1 MKVTVLNTSTNTPLS
16 LIGKIAGVSTDKMDS
31 GYDSFIKRA
40 IRCFNDGHMSVFE
53 HVTVTF
59 EIEGISRAC
68 SHQLVRHRHIAFTQ
82 ESQRY
87 VTMDFDLDYIYP
99 SLQDEAYNVYREALK
114 KADDAY
120 HDLIKL
126 GVKPE
131 DVRYILPNAAPTKL
145 IVTTNLASLAYF
157 YKVRTD
163 PHAQWEIQMLARSMI
178 RALRSRD
185 FLGETEWN
193 QYCDLVEDPIL

>member
-1 MKVTVLNTSTNTPLS
+1 MKVTVLNTSTNSPLS

-31 GYDSFIKRA
+31 GYDALVKRA
-40 IRCFNDGHMSVFE
+40 VRCFKDGHMSVFE

-59 EIEGISRAC
+59 EVNGISRAC
-68 SHQLVRHRHIAFTQ
+68 THQLVRHRHIAFTQ

-87 VTMDFDLDYIYP
+87 VTMDFNLNYIYP
-99 SLQDEAYNVYREALK
+99 ALQDKAYNIYREALE
-114 KADDAY
+114 KADEAY
-120 HDLIKL
+120 HDLIQL

-131 DVRYILPNAAPTKL
+131 DARYILPNATPTKI

-163 PHAQWEIQMLARSMI
+163 PHAQWEIQALARAMVG
-178 RALRSRD
+178 ALRMY
-185 FLGETEWN
+185 GYVNEAEWN
-193 QYCDLVEDPIL
+193 QYCDLVEDPLL